1 MDKGKRIKRIGTE
14 NYDKEK
20 RNIESDKEKR
30 NIESDKE
37 KQNRESDKEKWNR
50 KADISNERETDIRNV
65 RYTISGRA

>member
-20 RNIESDKEKR
+20 RNIESDKEKQNR
-30 NIESDKE
+30 ESDKE

>member
-1 MDKGKRIKRIGTE
+1 MDKGKWIKRIGTE

-20 RNIESDKEKR
+20 RNIEY
-30 NIESDKE
+30 DKE

-50 KADISNERETDIRNV
+50 KADIRNERETDIRNV

>member
-20 RNIESDKEKR
+20 RNIEY
-30 NIESDKE
+30 DKE
-37 KQNRESDKEKWNR
+37 KQNRESDKEKWNYKSDKEKWNR

>member
-1 MDKGKRIKRIGTE
+1 VDKGKRIKRIGTE

-37 KQNRESDKEKWNR
+37 KQNRESDKEKWNYR
-50 KADISNERETDIRNV
+50 I
-65 RYTISGRA
+65 

>member
-14 NYDKEK
+14 NY
-20 RNIESDKEKR
+20 DKEKR

>member
-1 MDKGKRIKRIGTE
+1 VDKGKRIKRIGTE
-14 NYDKEK
+14 NY
-20 RNIESDKEKR
+20 DKEKR